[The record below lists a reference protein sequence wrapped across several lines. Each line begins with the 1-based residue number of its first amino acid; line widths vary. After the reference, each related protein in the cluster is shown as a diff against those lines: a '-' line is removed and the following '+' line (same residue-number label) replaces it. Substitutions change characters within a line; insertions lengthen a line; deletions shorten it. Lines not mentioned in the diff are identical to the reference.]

1 MSSERENARLK
12 RRSELLPGASSSGG
26 IVGGG
31 GGDAS
36 AQYSRAVP
44 AARSLSAAVGGY
56 GGSSSVDL
64 NLPPPPPPPPS
75 SSRHQQHPGF
85 TSSSSQSSGHAIGV
99 QRTRAD
105 DARSFAHVTSRT
117 TSSANAA
124 GGIYGRS
131 SALNVS
137 TKPPTPPSASSLAS
151 SRASTTSA
159 AAVSISSRRST
170 SSSKSPRDTS
180 VLIDKL
186 LTAVH
191 GAPSAITTRRV
202 VIRLSDATA
211 EANADSLT
219 ILEKMKRKIG
229 ANEASHYEKPHETI
243 AKLHELYSRFVKI
256 KNVNKKNE
264 MLLVLYGLMD
274 SVPPPG
280 YQEGVVPSR
289 PEFAALSM
297 DKLTP
302 ATMPQT
308 AASSSNNERPATT
321 TPHSVHAN
329 ANPSHVT
336 KTRTE
341 VDSLEDS
348 FKFAVGIASSTQ
360 QSVRNK
366 ATASRTPS
374 NGKFGSASSFEVPE
388 EVLLR
393 DVLYALQAI
402 DSRYLY
408 FDASAD
414 RFQITRSVGVPTPMR
429 ELIHKLCELGWFYRK
444 ISEYLKH
451 HREELSFGVVG
462 QSFCHVLNIELFDY
476 FRLIAVLASQVDDD
490 AEIKQPNERSFSE
503 LTLRKLLVWTQDP
516 LDKMRL
522 MARLIDSL
530 VSKDFVAGLLHLG
543 EFFVVADPNVP
554 DDQLW
559 ARKYKLNVKMLPT
572 FISTDLATKIL
583 VIGKSINFIRQCCGN
598 TDWIMD
604 AGQDLMSG
612 TTDDEDDGVH
622 FAELIN
628 LEIMIEKVSKT
639 TNEYLIRTLNEK
651 YQLVDHCRALKR
663 YLLLGQ
669 GDFIQYLM
677 DLLGPELSKR
687 ATQIYRHTL
696 TNVLETAL
704 NSSNAKFETTDILAR
719 LDVEL
724 LQASTGDSGWDIFS
738 LHYKLTSPVNT
749 VINDAAMAQYQRI
762 FHFLW
767 RLKRVEHALSGSWS
781 KDMNL
786 GHMIQG
792 RLPNITPIIHK
803 CQLLRSEMI
812 HFTSNLHNYMMFEVL
827 ETSWHKLVK
836 DLKAAKDLDELIESH
851 EEYIAAIKKNG
862 FMAKDSREL
871 LTQLKM
877 IFDTIIM
884 FSKTQENLY
893 TTALKEVH
901 EEKMRQQAIEKRT
914 LEGTWGT
921 SEIEADTERKRNNAF
936 GPNSKIVCQIEDIAN
951 NFSTQLLG
959 LLEMIRERAAGG
971 SQGLPFLISQFDF
984 NEYYRSKTNPSMDT
998 DE

>member
-1 MSSERENARLK
+1 MNSERENARLK
-12 RRSELLPGASSSGG
+12 RRSDPPLGDSSSSSSNNSNSNSTADASS
-26 IVGGG
+26 
-31 GGDAS
+31 
-36 AQYSRAVP
+36 QYSRPVP
-44 AARSLSAAVGGY
+44 TARSLSAAVGGY
-56 GGSSSVDL
+56 GSSSNADL

-75 SSRHQQHPGF
+75 SSRHHQHSGF
-85 TSSSSQSSGHAIGV
+85 TSNNQLSGNALAM
-99 QRTRAD
+99 QRMRVD

-131 SALNVS
+131 SVLNVS
-137 TKPPTPPSASSLAS
+137 TKPPTPPSASSRAS

-191 GAPSAITTRRV
+191 GAPSAITTRRA

-211 EANADSLT
+211 EVNVDSLT

-280 YQEGVVPSR
+280 YQEGVISNR
-289 PEFAALSM
+289 PEFTTLSM
-297 DKLTP
+297 DKLVPT
-302 ATMPQT
+302 AAPQT
-308 AASSSNNERPATT
+308 AASSSSNERSASATS
-321 TPHSVHAN
+321 HSVDANAN
-329 ANPSHVT
+329 ANPSHVA

-348 FKFAVGIASSTQ
+348 FKFAVGIASSSQ
-360 QSVRNK
+360 KSARSK
-366 ATASRTPS
+366 ATASRTPP

-462 QSFCHVLNIELFDY
+462 QSFCHVLNIELSDY

-490 AEIKQPNERSFSE
+490 AETKQPNERSFSE

-522 MARLIDSL
+522 MARLIDSVEGL
-530 VSKDFVAGLLHLG
+530 RGGALASGVHSHILHGDPAVSRYVQNVMKRVAAPIFRMIRRWVFEG
-543 EFFVVADPNVP
+543 ELEDPH
-554 DDQLW
+554 
-559 ARKYKLNVKMLPT
+559 
-572 FISTDLATKIL
+572 
-583 VIGKSINFIRQCCGN
+583 
-598 TDWIMD
+598 WIMD

-612 TTDDEDDGVH
+612 TADDEDDGVH

-669 GDFIQYLM
+669 
-677 DLLGPELSKR
+677 
-687 ATQIYRHTL
+687 
-696 TNVLETAL
+696 
-704 NSSNAKFETTDILAR
+704 TTDILAR

-749 VINDAAMAQYQRI
+749 VINDATMAQYQRI

-792 RLPNITPIIHK
+792 RLPNIVPIIHK

-871 LTQLKM
+871 LTQLKL

-893 TTALKEVH
+893 TTALREVH

-921 SEIEADTERKRNNAF
+921 SEVEADAERKRNNTF
-936 GPNSKIVCQIEDIAN
+936 GPNSKIVRQIEDIVN

-971 SQGLPFLISQFDF
+971 SQGLSFLISQFDF